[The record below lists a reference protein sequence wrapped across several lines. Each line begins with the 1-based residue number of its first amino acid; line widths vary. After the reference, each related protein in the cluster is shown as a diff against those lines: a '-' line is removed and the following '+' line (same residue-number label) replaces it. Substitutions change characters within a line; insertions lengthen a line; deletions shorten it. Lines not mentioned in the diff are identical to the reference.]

1 MEQLK
6 VLQMLKFF
14 MEPLKVVLWHREAPL
29 FLRVC
34 AENMVNTELLNTL
47 LTIACQFLIEMSVTG
62 KTTHILRMHRYF
74 WLLKKPNDIK
84 LIGMNEFKG
93 TKLLNNPT
101 KVTREKFVVFTGRP
115 SYDLFDI

>member
-1 MEQLK
+1 
-6 VLQMLKFF
+6 
-14 MEPLKVVLWHREAPL
+14 
-29 FLRVC
+29 
-34 AENMVNTELLNTL
+34 MVNTELLNTL

-93 TKLLNNPT
+93 TQLLKNPT
-101 KVTREKFVVFTGRP
+101 KVTREKFVVFTGRS
-115 SYDLFDI
+115 SYDLFDIEIMSQKKKNTYLYGSSFQFHLLPVSSASSYF